1 MSEIDYDEIAPDDVG
16 EVVNDTATDVPSDTK
31 TDVEIDTEL
40 QIQEGA
46 QAISE
51 IDGLQ
56 PEVWQASDAD
66 ERLAN
71 LQTIEDRMAEIQ
83 QRPAVQVV
91 PEAMAPNEFGGWNG
105 EYIAINKDHLNSNM
119 PVEEFANTIVHEGR
133 HAYQDFAIK
142 NPGFV
147 SDSETVEAWAANRGD
162 GYFYP
167 QDYGQ
172 EIYQTQPVEAD
183 AWNYANGVINAAI
196 AGRFKK

>member
-1 MSEIDYDEIAPDDVG
+1 MSDDAG
-16 EVVNDTATDVPSDTK
+16 EVVDDTVTDVPTDTQA
-31 TDVEIDTEL
+31 DCEIAIEL

-56 PEVWQASDAD
+56 PEIWQSSDAS
-66 ERLAN
+66 ERLET
-71 LQTIEDRMAEIQ
+71 LQSIENRMAEIQ
-83 QRPAVQVV
+83 QRPPVAIV
-91 PEAMAPNEFGGWNG
+91 PEAMASNVFGGWNG
-105 EYIAINKDHLNSNM
+105 EYIAINKGHLNSDM

-147 SDSETVEAWAANRGD
+147 SDSETVASWVANQGD
-162 GYFYP
+162 GYF
-167 QDYGQ
+167 DAEGYGQ

-183 AWNYANGVINAAI
+183 AWNYANGVINAVI